1 MPIKTYLILFL
12 LHASISTAEININAG
27 LAGAWY
33 EPEASGQGFFIDVI
47 EVNQQLFVGW
57 FTYQP
62 DADTNGETQRY
73 WLTAQGGYVGSL
85 AELILIKTSHGVFD
99 QTTAVENSAVGFA
112 TLNFL
117 SCQQAVF
124 NYQLTEF
131 NRSGQIN
138 LVRLTPD
145 VFCEDNLVPNEPV
158 AEKNFPPQVQ
168 ISEVSEQGDV
178 VQIDFSLSDEE
189 QDLLEIKLEASGQ
202 NSQGAT
208 VNYPIPAAYL
218 VGHVGYPVLPGSGKL
233 VYWDHRNDLGFQ
245 ALGLNQLQLKVTADD
260 RYASTIQEIVDLA
273 SEERLIN
280 DIQNLQGVR
289 HHQASPT
296 GLANA
301 RNYLRETMQQARLS
315 VIEEPFSHQGSTG
328 INLIAK
334 HPGDLFANQ
343 VYIVDGHY
351 DTVANTPGADDNA
364 SGTAGMLEVMRV
376 LSQFN
381 TAYTLKFIAFDK
393 EELGLVGSR
402 YHVNNRDRSET
413 IRGLINFEMIGY
425 TCTTQPEC
433 LQFPNADTS
442 IYNIKSSFA
451 NTLSDTFNQ
460 IGATHVP
467 ALKITPVTDDGDF
480 NFRRSDHAPFWDI
493 GVDALFLSDGANFR
507 TPHYHQTSDLLPTL
521 DTAFMTQVVK
531 TTIGT
536 LAQLA
541 QITHSGSAISAPFEI
556 TLIP

>member
-1 MPIKTYLILFL
+1 MPLRILLFL
-12 LHASISTAEININAG
+12 LSTTVCHAEININAG
-27 LAGAWY
+27 LAGSWY
-33 EPEASGQGFFIDVI
+33 DPEAPGKGFFIDVI
-47 EVNQQLFVGW
+47 EANQQLFVGW

-62 DADTNGETQRY
+62 DADPDGESPYY
-73 WLTAQGGYVGSL
+73 WLTAQGGFVGSL
-85 AELILIKTSHGVFD
+85 AEMTLIKTGHGSFD
-99 QTTAVENSAVGFA
+99 QTTAVENTAVGFA
-112 TLNFL
+112 TLQFI

-131 NRSGQIN
+131 NRSGHID

-145 VFCEDNLVPNEPV
+145 VYCEDNLVPNQPGG
-158 AEKNFPPQVQ
+158 EKNYPPQVEINQ
-168 ISEVSEQGDV
+168 VTTSVDRV
-178 VQIDFSLSDEE
+178 RVDFSLSDEE
-189 QDLLEIKLEASGQ
+189 LDLLDVKLEASGQ
-202 NSQGAT
+202 NGQGDT
-208 VNYPIPAAYL
+208 ISYPIPAAYL
-218 VGHVGYPVLPGSGKL
+218 VGHAGYPVLPGTDKL
-233 VYWDHRNDLGFQ
+233 VYWDYHNDLGFQ
-245 ALGLNQLQLKVTADD
+245 ALGLNQVQLTVTADD

-273 SEERLIN
+273 SEARLIN

-289 HHQASPT
+289 HHQASPA
-296 GLANA
+296 GLTQA
-301 RNYLRETMQQARLS
+301 RNYIREHMQQARLE
-315 VIEEPFSHQGSTG
+315 VVAENFTHQGSTG

-334 HPGDLFANQ
+334 QTGHIFADQ

-381 TAYTLKFIAFDK
+381 AAHSLKFIAFDK

-402 YHVNNRDRSET
+402 YHVNNRDPAET

-425 TCTTQPEC
+425 TCSNQPEC
-433 LQFPNADTS
+433 LSFPNADTS
-442 IYNIKSSFA
+442 IYNIKSNFA
-451 NTLSDTFNQ
+451 NTLSDTFNE
-460 IGATHVP
+460 IGASHVP
-467 ALKITPVTDDGDF
+467 ELKITPVTDDGDF

-541 QITHSGSAISAPFEI
+541 EITHSGAAISQPFEL
-556 TLIP
+556 TLNQ